1 MGAPVASRPPQAP
14 PRVGRYR
21 FVVMSAL
28 WITGAFLYLDRV
40 AMSVA
45 APKIMDELHLTGL
58 EMGFILGTFFWG
70 YSFGQLIGGVA
81 SDRLRIRSWTITTYL
96 VWCVAVAGTAF
107 CHTIGQFAVVRALF
121 GFAEGAV
128 INPVTKL
135 LNHWV
140 FPRERGISQGVQ
152 IASAYMGLV
161 IGMPFMAWMVT
172 AFGWRA
178 MFIFIGVLTLV
189 GAFLFWRLVYDHP
202 REHPRIGRAER
213 DALEDALAKDRVN
226 YDPSNKAAQELGFR
240 DGVRLLARSPH
251 YWLICI
257 AFFFISGIYYTNF
270 SWLPGYLVKERGYTA
285 LGSGMALS
293 LPYAAAALGALAS
306 GFIADKLGRR
316 TPVLIAAAVLTIPG
330 IVGLLAVDQQALV
343 IAMLCLMLCCN
354 GAAIGPFMVLIFD
367 LMPAQVVGVAIA
379 VQVGIFGSLGGLV
392 GPLAMGYSYD
402 ATGSFAGGFAGMAA
416 GLVVSIVLLCF
427 VLRHERDTAREKQRR
442 AAAARAEATA
452 PDTPWAGDSADAV
465 RG

>member
-1 MGAPVASRPPQAP
+1 MNARVETRPDGSA
-14 PRVGRYR
+14 RVGKYR

-28 WITGAFLYLDRV
+28 WITGVFLYLDRV

-45 APKIMDELHLTGL
+45 APKIMDELHLSGL

-81 SDRLRIRSWTITTYL
+81 SDRLKIRTWTLVTYL
-96 VWCVAVAGTAF
+96 VWCVAVTGTAF
-107 CHTIGQFAVVRALF
+107 CHTIAQFTVVRSAF

-161 IGMPFMAWMVT
+161 IGLPFMAWIVT
-172 AFGWRA
+172 ILGWRA
-178 MFIFIGVLTLV
+178 MFIIVGVLTLL

-202 REHPRIGRAER
+202 REHPRIGRAEME
-213 DALEDALAKDRVN
+213 AIEGALARDRVTF
-226 YDPSNKAAQELGFR
+226 DPSGRKPQELGFR
-240 DGVRLLARSPH
+240 EGLQLLARSPH
-251 YWLICI
+251 YWMICA
-257 AFFFISGIYYTNF
+257 AFFFVSGIYYTNF

-293 LPYAAAALGALAS
+293 LPYAAAALGALLS
-306 GFIADKLGRR
+306 GYLADKLGRR
-316 TPVLIAAAVLTIPG
+316 TPVLIAFAALTIPG
-330 IVGLLAVDQQALV
+330 IVGLLLVDQQPLV

-392 GPLAMGYSYD
+392 GPLAMGYSFD
-402 ATGSFAGGFAGMAA
+402 LTGSFASGFAGMAG
-416 GLVVSIVLLCF
+416 GLVVAIGLLLL
-427 VLRHERDTAREKQRR
+427 VLRHEREV
-442 AAAARAEATA
+442 AAQKSARARLACEGGT
-452 PDTPWAGDSADAV
+452 DAV
-465 RG
+465 

>member
-1 MGAPVASRPPQAP
+1 MTPPPAI
-14 PRVGRYR
+14 GRYR

-28 WITGAFLYLDRV
+28 WITGVFLYLDRV
-40 AMSVA
+40 AMSIA
-45 APKIMDELHLTGL
+45 APKIMDELGLSGL

-81 SDRLRIRSWTITTYL
+81 SDRLKIRTWALSSYL

-107 CHTIGQFAVVRALF
+107 CHTIAQFTVARAVF

-140 FPRERGISQGVQ
+140 FPRERGIAQGVQ

-161 IGMPFMAWMVT
+161 VGMPFMAWIVT
-172 AFGWRA
+172 AFGWRE
-178 MFIFIGVLTLV
+178 MFIFIGALTLV
-189 GAFLFWRLVYDHP
+189 GTFIFWRLVYDHP
-202 REHPRIGRAER
+202 REHPRIPRAEME
-213 DALEDALAKDRVN
+213 ALEAALERDRVT
-226 YDPSNKAAQELGFR
+226 YDPSSRKSQELGF
-240 DGVRLLARSPH
+240 GEGLRLLARSPA
-251 YWLICI
+251 YWMICV

-293 LPYAAAALGALAS
+293 LPYAAAAVGALLS
-306 GFIADKLGRR
+306 GWIADKVGKR
-316 TPVLIAAAVLTIPG
+316 TPVLIAAATLTIPG
-330 IVGLLAVDQQALV
+330 ILGLLAVEQQGLV
-343 IAMLCLMLCCN
+343 IAMLCLMLSCN

-379 VQVGIFGSLGGLV
+379 VLVGLFGSFGGLI
-392 GPLAMGYSYD
+392 GPLVMGYSFD
-402 ATGSFAGGFAGMAA
+402 LTGSFAGGFAAMAG
-416 GLVVSIVLLCF
+416 GLVVSIGLLVL
-427 VLRHERDTAREKQRR
+427 VMKHEYAAGRLKQSRI
-442 AAAARAEATA
+442 EA
-452 PDTPWAGDSADAV
+452 AGDV
-465 RG
+465 PQPTTGH

>member
-1 MGAPVASRPPQAP
+1 MDARETAATDGPV
-14 PRVGRYR
+14 RVGRYR

-28 WITGAFLYLDRV
+28 WITGVFLYLDRV

-45 APKIMDELHLTGL
+45 APKIMDEMGLSGL

-81 SDRLRIRSWTITTYL
+81 SDRLKIRTWTLATYL
-96 VWCVAVAGTAF
+96 IWCVAVAGTAF
-107 CHTIGQFAVVRALF
+107 CRTIPQFAVMRAAF

-152 IASAYMGLV
+152 VASAYMGLV
-161 IGMPFMAWMVT
+161 IGMPLMAWIVT

-178 MFIFIGVLTLV
+178 MFIAIGLLTLV
-189 GAFLFWRLVYDHP
+189 GTFLFWRLVYDYP
-202 REHPRIGRAER
+202 REHPRIGRAEME
-213 DALEDALAKDRVN
+213 ALEAALAQDRVTF
-226 YDPSNKAAQELGFR
+226 DPSGRKPRDVGFME
-240 DGVRLLARSPH
+240 GVGMLARSPH
-251 YWLICI
+251 YWMICV

-285 LGSGMALS
+285 LGSGLALS
-293 LPYAAAALGALAS
+293 LPYAAAAIGALAS
-306 GFIADKLGRR
+306 GWLADRLGRR
-316 TPVLIAAAVLTIPG
+316 TPVLIGFAAMTIPG
-330 IVGLLAVDQQALV
+330 IVGLLAVEQQAFV

-392 GPLAMGYSYD
+392 GPLAMGYSFD
-402 ATGSFAGGFAGMAA
+402 ATGSFAGGFAGMAG
-416 GLVVSIVLLCF
+416 GLVIAIGLLAL
-427 VLRHERDTAREKQRR
+427 VLRHERQMGIQKAERARVAHSAAGGSEAADTA
-442 AAAARAEATA
+442 
-452 PDTPWAGDSADAV
+452 
-465 RG
+465 

>member
-1 MGAPVASRPPQAP
+1 MQARVANSPAVRPA
-14 PRVGRYR
+14 RVGRYR

-28 WITGAFLYLDRV
+28 WITGVFLYLDRV

-45 APKIMDELHLTGL
+45 APQVMDELNLTGL

-81 SDRLRIRSWTITTYL
+81 SDRLKIRNWTITSYL
-96 VWCVAVAGTAF
+96 VWCVAVAATAF
-107 CHTIGQFAVVRALF
+107 CHTIGQFAVVRAVF
-121 GFAEGAV
+121 GFTEGAV

-140 FPRERGISQGVQ
+140 FPRERGIAQGVQ

-161 IGMPFMAWMVT
+161 IGMPLMAWVVT

-178 MFIFIGVLTLV
+178 MFLLIGAVTLL

-202 REHPRIGRAER
+202 RDHPRISRAEME
-213 DALEDALAKDRVN
+213 AIEEALAKDRVT
-226 YDPSNKAAQELGFR
+226 YDPSTRKAQELGFGE
-240 DGVRLLARSPH
+240 GVRLLAKSPH

-293 LPYAAAALGALAS
+293 LPYAAAAIGALAS
-306 GFIADKLGRR
+306 GFMADKLGRR
-316 TPVLIAAAVLTIPG
+316 TPVLIGAAALTIPG
-330 IVGLLAVDQQALV
+330 ILGLLAVDQQALV

-392 GPLAMGYSYD
+392 GPLAMGYSFD

-416 GLVVSIVLLCF
+416 GLVIAIGLLTF
-427 VLRHERDTAREKQRR
+427 VLRHERDTEREKRR
-442 AAAARAEATA
+442 RAEASAANA
-452 PDTPWAGDSADAV
+452 PGTGQADAI

>member
-1 MGAPVASRPPQAP
+1 MNARVETRPEGSA
-14 PRVGRYR
+14 RVGKYR

-28 WITGAFLYLDRV
+28 WITGVFLYLDRV

-45 APKIMDELHLTGL
+45 APKIMDELHLSGL

-81 SDRLRIRSWTITTYL
+81 SDRLKIRTWTLVTYL
-96 VWCVAVAGTAF
+96 IWCVAVAGTAF
-107 CHTIGQFAVVRALF
+107 CHTIVQFAVVRSVF

-161 IGMPFMAWMVT
+161 IGMPFMAWIVT
-172 AFGWRA
+172 ILGWRA
-178 MFIFIGVLTLV
+178 MFIIVGVLTLL

-202 REHPRIGRAER
+202 REHPRIGRAEMEAIEA
-213 DALEDALAKDRVN
+213 ALERDRVTF
-226 YDPSNKAAQELGFR
+226 DPSGSRPQELGFR
-240 DGVRLLARSPH
+240 EGLKILARSPH
-251 YWLICI
+251 YWLICA

-293 LPYAAAALGALAS
+293 LPYAAAALGALLS
-306 GFIADKLGRR
+306 GYLADKLGRR
-316 TPVLIAAAVLTIPG
+316 TPVLIAFAALTIPG
-330 IVGLLAVDQQALV
+330 IVGLLLVDQQPLV
-343 IAMLCLMLCCN
+343 IAMLCLMLSCN

-392 GPLAMGYSYD
+392 GPLAMGYSFD
-402 ATGSFAGGFAGMAA
+402 LTGSFATGFAGMAG
-416 GLVVSIVLLCF
+416 GLVVAIGLLLL
-427 VLRHERDTAREKQRR
+427 VLRHEREV
-442 AAAARAEATA
+442 AARKSARARLA
-452 PDTPWAGDSADAV
+452 QRSGADAV
-465 RG
+465 

>member
-1 MGAPVASRPPQAP
+1 MNAGVATRPGAPA
-14 PRVGRYR
+14 RVGRYR

-28 WITGAFLYLDRV
+28 WITGVFLYLDRV

-58 EMGFILGTFFWG
+58 EMGFVLGTFFWG

-81 SDRLRIRSWTITTYL
+81 SDRLKIRNWTITTYL
-96 VWCVAVAGTAF
+96 VWCVAVAGTAL
-107 CHTIGQFAVVRALF
+107 CHTIPQFAFVRAIF

-161 IGMPFMAWMVT
+161 IGMPLMAWIVT

-178 MFIFIGVLTLV
+178 MFVFIGVLTLL

-202 REHPRIGRAER
+202 REHPRIGRAEME
-213 DALEDALAKDRVN
+213 AIEEALAKDRVT
-226 YDPSNKAAQELGFR
+226 YDPSNSKAPELGFR
-240 DGVRLLARSPH
+240 DGIRLLARSPH
-251 YWLICI
+251 YWLICV

-293 LPYAAAALGALAS
+293 LPYAAAAIGAVAS

-316 TPVLIAAAVLTIPG
+316 TPVLIAAAALTIPG
-330 IVGLLAVDQQALV
+330 IVGLLSVEQQSLV

-392 GPLAMGYSYD
+392 GPLAMGYSFD
-402 ATGSFAGGFAGMAA
+402 LTGSFAGGFAGMAG
-416 GLVVSIVLLCF
+416 GLVVAIGLLCL
-427 VLRHERDTAREKQRR
+427 VLRHEFAMAREKQRR
-442 AAAARAEATA
+442 ASGTPEGVPGT
-452 PDTPWAGDSADAV
+452 DTSLAGGSADAV
-465 RG
+465 RR

>member
-1 MGAPVASRPPQAP
+1 MNARVETRPDGSA
-14 PRVGRYR
+14 RVGKYR

-28 WITGAFLYLDRV
+28 WITGVFLYLDRV

-45 APKIMDELHLTGL
+45 APKIMDELHLSGL

-81 SDRLRIRSWTITTYL
+81 SDRLKIRTWTLVTYL

-107 CHTIGQFAVVRALF
+107 CHTIAQFTVVRSVF

-161 IGMPFMAWMVT
+161 IGLPFMAWIVT
-172 AFGWRA
+172 ILGWRA
-178 MFIFIGVLTLV
+178 MFIIVGVLTLL

-202 REHPRIGRAER
+202 REHPRIGRAEMEAIEG
-213 DALEDALAKDRVN
+213 ALERDRVTF
-226 YDPSNKAAQELGFR
+226 DPSGRTPQELGFR
-240 DGVRLLARSPH
+240 EGLQLLARSPH
-251 YWLICI
+251 YWLICA

-293 LPYAAAALGALAS
+293 LPYAAAALGALLS
-306 GFIADKLGRR
+306 GYLADKLGRR
-316 TPVLIAAAVLTIPG
+316 TPVLIAFAALTIPG
-330 IVGLLAVDQQALV
+330 IVGLLLVDQQPLV

-354 GAAIGPFMVLIFD
+354 GAAIGPFMVL
-367 LMPAQVVGVAIA
+367 
-379 VQVGIFGSLGGLV
+379 
-392 GPLAMGYSYD
+392 
-402 ATGSFAGGFAGMAA
+402 
-416 GLVVSIVLLCF
+416 
-427 VLRHERDTAREKQRR
+427 
-442 AAAARAEATA
+442 
-452 PDTPWAGDSADAV
+452 
-465 RG
+465 